1 MTTSKSQLNT
11 PKSMGQ
17 TLLDPDI
24 KIMMPNCELPGFLF
38 HEAAIHFYV
47 FPPGTTC
54 SVMHTVYCTLL
65 AICRTEQ
72 RT

>member
-24 KIMMPNCELPGFLF
+24 KIMMPNCELPGFLC

-54 SVMHTVYCTLL
+54 SQCNAYCLL
-65 AICRTEQ
+65 HPAGNL
-72 RT
+72 